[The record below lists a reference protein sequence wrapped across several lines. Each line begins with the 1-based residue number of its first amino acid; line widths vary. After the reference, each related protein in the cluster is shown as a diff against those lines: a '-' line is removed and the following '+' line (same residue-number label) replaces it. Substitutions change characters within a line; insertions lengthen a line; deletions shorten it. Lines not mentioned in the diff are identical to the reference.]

1 MAMLP
6 FFRLV
11 SSKNWRFFP
20 RNPNPQQALSNVFE
34 IRCSFWGRLRR
45 PQKEHLI
52 SNTLLIAKSPKER
65 VRNNLSFW
73 AASFLMLTSLVK
85 QLRSLAPEASSGQ
98 VMRLFHRLVSIK
110 KYTRRKRQ
118 LISPTF
124 LSWQS
129 QNQMDSMTLP
139 TKKSTNFS
147 SEILR
152 FFIAAPEKSCQR
164 REGTCAFGAINKIWT
179 QGRKDARTQRTKYN
193 SASLRLCV
201 FASLRLGT
209 CAK

>member
-1 MAMLP
+1 MRKIRCV
-6 FFRLV
+6 FFRRQSRRKNTPLFFLRPPEAA
-11 SSKNWRFFP
+11 SKRT
-20 RNPNPQQALSNVFE
+20 SYFE
-34 IRCSFWGRLRR
+34 
-45 PQKEHLI
+45 HV
-52 SNTLLIAKSPKER
+52 TKER

-73 AASFLMLTSLVK
+73 AASFSMLTSLVK

-152 FFIAAPEKSCQR
+152 FFIAAPGKSCQR
-164 REGTCAFGAINKIWT
+164 REGTCAFGAINKI
-179 QGRKDARTQRTKYN
+179 
-193 SASLRLCV
+193 
-201 FASLRLGT
+201 
-209 CAK
+209 

>member
-1 MAMLP
+1 
-6 FFRLV
+6 
-11 SSKNWRFFP
+11 
-20 RNPNPQQALSNVFE
+20 
-34 IRCSFWGRLRR
+34 
-45 PQKEHLI
+45 
-52 SNTLLIAKSPKER
+52 
-65 VRNNLSFW
+65 
-73 AASFLMLTSLVK
+73 MLTSLVK

-110 KYTRRKRQ
+110 KYTHRKRQ

-124 LSWQS
+124 LSWQG

-164 REGTCAFGAINKIWT
+164 REGTCAFGAINKI
-179 QGRKDARTQRTKYN
+179 
-193 SASLRLCV
+193 
-201 FASLRLGT
+201 
-209 CAK
+209 